1 MPTVVQP
8 ALIPLTLLLLVG
20 AAVVFSR
27 RPLVALRYAFREME
41 AVVRSALRLPPAAAK
56 VCAIRCPRC
65 RRWVKPRRFDLQR
78 MACRGCLIRFG
89 ARSVRGGDLCL

>member
-8 ALIPLTLLLLVG
+8 ALIPLALLLLIG
-20 AAVVFSR
+20 AVVVSR
-27 RPLVALRYAFREME
+27 RLLVALRYAFREVE
-41 AVVRSALRLPPAAAK
+41 AAVRSALRMPPAAAK

-78 MACRGCLIRFG
+78 MACRGCVIRFG

>member
-8 ALIPLTLLLLVG
+8 ALIPLALLLLVG
-20 AAVVFSR
+20 AVVVLSR
-27 RPLVALRYAFREME
+27 RLLAALRYAYREME
-41 AVVRSALRLPPAAAK
+41 AALRLALRLPPAPAK

-65 RRWVKPRRFDLQR
+65 RRWVKPRRFDPRR

-89 ARSVRGGDLCL
+89 AAGVGR